1 MPCHAIP
8 FHSPPLL
15 PGQAEPS
22 LFSPAKIVG
31 RTAGAGLCSCLC
43 WSAGRLTKRS
53 DHSSTRA
60 RAQCNYAY
68 TSIHP
73 THRRRSLSFCSLSL
87 SSPPPAVASRGKKT
101 PSLQPPTGPLF
112 SQILNTL
119 FILPVDMPSI
129 YSAASDAFIPP
140 PPSCAMIFRTHGH
153 FSEQT
158 QSRAAGII
166 QARRRKPGEISS
178 RGRLSRIAESHTER
192 G

>member
-1 MPCHAIP
+1 MRPAWCMRMCALRACFVSNMHTHTCHAIPFHSIP

-73 THRRRSLSFCSLSL
+73 THPTHRRRSLSFCSLSL
-87 SSPPPAVASRGKKT
+87 LTTSCRCIEREKNPE
-101 PSLQPPTGPLF
+101 F
-112 SQILNTL
+112 
-119 FILPVDMPSI
+119 
-129 YSAASDAFIPP
+129 AASNWTPLLPNPKHLVHSA
-140 PPSCAMIFRTHGH
+140 C
-153 FSEQT
+153 
-158 QSRAAGII
+158 
-166 QARRRKPGEISS
+166 
-178 RGRLSRIAESHTER
+178 
-192 G
+192 